1 MNRETLQAFLDEMTK
16 IAQEVAQAPSTL
28 TPMDKEKYL
37 KYGVIGAASGP
48 GIVAARNLMMGTKPG
63 HEAAKGIMR
72 LTGGY
77 KLNRWLPATM
87 ATGAAASALIP
98 ILRRRSDVAVQKKY
112 DVEGNPLHG
121 GA

>member
-1 MNRETLQAFLDEMTK
+1 MNRDTLQAFLDEMLK
-16 IAQEVAQAPSTL
+16 IAQEVEQAPGKLS
-28 TPMDKEKYL
+28 PMDKEKYL
-37 KYGVIGAASGP
+37 KYGLIGAASGP

-77 KLNRWLPATM
+77 KPGRWLPATM

-112 DVEGNPLHG
+112 DTAGNPLHG